1 MSRKPFRSLDL
12 MLRHLYP
19 AQLALIALLVP
30 IAAAAEDPFAVDLAA
45 LREAGPEPG
54 TVIDSAN
61 VGDYG
66 GVLDA
71 EVARLIAA
79 GDFSITVGEPVSFD
93 THPAFV
99 AATVAGATKLGAE
112 PGELLDYPGG
122 LPFPAPP
129 RESDPQAGDRL
140 AWNMRYAW
148 SGDNGILTDMIWHYR
163 DMNRDKVEREVRF
176 TASMMRFMH
185 RHVAAPIPEVADNPG
200 EVFFGLYLRA
210 TYPPDVKNTQLLIHR
225 LEDDKRQ
232 EQGWMY
238 VPFQRRVRRLAT
250 GQKTDAFLGSDIM
263 IEDFLGY
270 NGRIKDMTWRY
281 AGSTMALMPMYRHN
295 EQAGLSEPQ
304 GDGFSFIGNGG
315 TAGCFPQV
323 RWQMRHVHLLE
334 GRPRERGHPLSKRL
348 FYLDGQTYTAPLAQI
363 YDRAGK
369 LWKLGIAVS
378 SHPDHHAP
386 ENAGSGTPIFDG
398 ASMIDLQARHC
409 TTLTVRARVN
419 VEGLRPLDFQPGALR
434 AQGR

>member
-1 MSRKPFRSLDL
+1 MMRKPVRT
-12 MLRHLYP
+12 HYP
-19 AQLALIALLVP
+19 MSKPLHPAKTALIALLAPLVASANDTFT
-30 IAAAAEDPFAVDLAA
+30 IDLAQ
-45 LREAGPEPG
+45 LRSAGPTPG
-54 TVIDSAN
+54 TVIDSTNAGN
-61 VGDYG
+61 YGD
-66 GVLDA
+66 VLDA

-79 GDFSITVGEPVSFD
+79 GDFAITVGEPISFD

-99 AATVAGATKLGAE
+99 AATVADATTLGAE
-112 PGELLDYPGG
+112 PGELLNYPGG

-129 RESDPQAGDRL
+129 QVDDPQAGDKL

-148 SGDNGILTDMIWHYR
+148 SGDNGRLIDMIWHYR
-163 DMNRDKVEREVRF
+163 DMHRDKVEREVRF
-176 TASMMRFMH
+176 EASMMRFMH
-185 RHVAAPIPEVADNPG
+185 RHVDAPIPEVSDNPG
-200 EVFFGLYLRA
+200 GVFFALYLRA
-210 TYPPDVKNTQLLIHR
+210 TYPPDVKNTQVLIHR

-281 AGSTMALMPMYRHN
+281 AGSKLALMPMYRHN
-295 EQAGLSEPQ
+295 EQTGLSEPQ
-304 GDGFSFIGNGG
+304 KDGFSFIGNGG
-315 TAGCFPQV
+315 TAGCFPEV
-323 RWQMRHVHLLE
+323 RWQMRPVHLLE
-334 GRPRERGHPLSKRL
+334 GSPRERGHPLSKRF
-348 FYLDGQTYTAPLAQI
+348 FYVDSQTYVSPVSLI

-369 LWKLGIAVS
+369 LWKLGIAGT
-378 SHPDHHAP
+378 SHPEYHAP

-409 TTLTVRARVN
+409 TTLTVRASVN

-434 AQGR
+434 SQGR